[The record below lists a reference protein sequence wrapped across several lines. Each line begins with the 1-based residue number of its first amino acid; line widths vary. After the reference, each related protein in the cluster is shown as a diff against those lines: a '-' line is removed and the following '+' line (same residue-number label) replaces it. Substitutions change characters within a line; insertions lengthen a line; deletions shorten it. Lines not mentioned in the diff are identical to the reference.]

1 MGMYLDLIG
10 KQFGRL
16 TVVGNTGKTKKPGGQ
31 IWECRCSCGNVV
43 YKTTANLKNDNCKSC
58 GCLRKEIMSRTGEER
73 KKDRN
78 TNKNIPNI
86 GLSTREGANRNS
98 RSGIRGVSWVAEK
111 QMWKAQIMHKR
122 KSYHLCYSKDLE
134 YATKIRKIA
143 EEHVKDGTFLQ
154 WIEKFKRG
162 I

>member
-1 MGMYLDLIG
+1 MGRSGSAGAAVETLFI
-10 KQFGRL
+10 RL
-16 TVVGNTGKTKKPGGQ
+16 RQTLK
-31 IWECRCSCGNVV
+31 
-43 YKTTANLKNDNCKSC
+43 KTTVRAVDACGKRSC
-58 GCLRKEIMSRTGEER
+58 PGLGKKE
-73 KKDRN
+73 KKDRH

-122 KSYHLCYSKDLE
+122 NSYHLCYSKDRE

-143 EEHVKDGTFLQ
+143 EEHVKDGTFPE
-154 WIEKFKRG
+154 WIEKFKKG